1 MIVNK
6 QRPVNLDLRTIR
18 MPITAIVSI
27 LHRMTG
33 VLLFILI
40 PFILWVLSFSLR
52 SADNLAQ
59 LQSWMGN
66 FWLRFFLWVF
76 FAGMF
81 YHIVAG
87 IRHLLLDI
95 HIGETLMGGRI
106 GAWIVFFLSFIVIV
120 LTGIYFIFNIN
131 LAIW

>member
-1 MIVNK
+1 MIVDK

-27 LHRMTG
+27 LHRATG
-33 VLLFILI
+33 LLLFILI
-40 PFILWVLSFSLR
+40 PFMLWVLSFSL
-52 SADNLAQ
+52 SSSDHLAQ
-59 LQSWMGN
+59 LQNWMGN

-81 YHIVAG
+81 YHIAAG
-87 IRHLLLDI
+87 IRHLLIDI
-95 HIGETLMGGRI
+95 HIGETLMGGRM
-106 GAWIVFFLSFIVIV
+106 GAWIVFVLSFVVIV